1 MSPGQRTGQ
10 RHISQNCNKTF
21 LEEKERNSKG
31 KEKKSTARK
40 AVGPCLM
47 ARRH

>member
-1 MSPGQRTGQ
+1 V
-10 RHISQNCNKTF
+10 K
-21 LEEKERNSKG
+21 EKERNSEE

-47 ARRH
+47 ARRY